1 MINTDLL
8 PDAPVCSKLVMGYK
22 AFTAT
27 NTAIWIFI
35 VAGTFLFMLTVAA
48 DGELA
53 ITGTN
58 AFASLISIQ
67 SPSIVSSPN
76 FTTLVRRREGT
87 TTVVTGGDLLPFAA
101 CKREIQGLVMFL
113 ISKYLR
119 ILMTSANMDFQTPLR
134 I

>member
-22 AFTAT
+22 AFTVT
-27 NTAIWIFI
+27 NTANT
-35 VAGTFLFMLTVAA
+35 ASMNRLTVAA

-53 ITGTN
+53 IIGTN

-76 FTTLVRRREGT
+76 FTTLVQRREGT

-101 CKREIQGLVMFL
+101 CKKEIQGLVKFP
-113 ISKYLR
+113 ISQDFR
-119 ILMTSANMDFQTPLR
+119 ILMTSANMDLQTTL
-134 I
+134 